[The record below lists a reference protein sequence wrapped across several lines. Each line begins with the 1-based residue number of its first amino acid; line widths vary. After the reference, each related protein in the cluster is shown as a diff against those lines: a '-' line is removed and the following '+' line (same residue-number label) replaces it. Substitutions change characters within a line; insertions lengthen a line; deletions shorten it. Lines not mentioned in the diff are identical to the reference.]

1 MMPNEFG
8 QLFKITSFGE
18 SHGKAMGVVI
28 QGCPSGLE
36 VDESI
41 INNYLQRRRPGSL
54 PWVSSRSEPE
64 NFEILSG
71 VFEGKTLGTPIA
83 VTVYNTNQKSKD
95 YDYIKDNPRV
105 GHADDT
111 WKNKFFHTDHRGGGR
126 SSGRETLSRVI
137 GGAFAEMLVKQ
148 SSSST
153 KIISKISKLGPL
165 INTTDEAYP
174 VGTEEL
180 LTTAKESGESYGGH
194 ISLTISNPV
203 KNLGQPVFKKLKSEL
218 TSAMMSIGAVV
229 GVEFEDSFV
238 NVLKKGT
245 EFHNSAT
252 SKKYSGIR
260 GGISTGKDINLI
272 IAMKPT
278 SSIKDTAKQ
287 GRHDPCILIRAL
299 PVVESMAYLVLA
311 DQILWSRLDNI

>member
-1 MMPNEFG
+1 MTANEFG

-18 SHGKAMGVVI
+18 SHGTALGVVI

-36 VDESI
+36 VNESL

-54 PWVSSRSEPE
+54 AWVSSRSEPE

-83 VTVYNTNQKSKD
+83 ITVHNTNQKSKD
-95 YDYIKDNPRV
+95 YDYIKNNPRV

-111 WKNKFFHTDHRGGGR
+111 WKNKYSHIDHRGGGR

-148 SSSST
+148 SNLRTSI
-153 KIISKISKLGPL
+153 KSKITKLGPL
-165 INTTDEAYP
+165 VNSGDGVYP
-174 VGTEEL
+174 EGTEDL
-180 LTTAKESGESYGGH
+180 LINAKETGESYGGH
-194 ISLTISNPV
+194 INLVISNPI

-218 TSAMMSIGAVV
+218 TSAMMSVGAVV
-229 GVEFEDSFV
+229 GVEFEDSFE

-245 EFHNSAT
+245 EFHDRAT

-260 GGISTGKDINLI
+260 GGISTGEDISLT

-278 SSIKDTAKQ
+278 SSIKDIAKK

-299 PVVESMAYLVLA
+299 PVLESMAYLVLA